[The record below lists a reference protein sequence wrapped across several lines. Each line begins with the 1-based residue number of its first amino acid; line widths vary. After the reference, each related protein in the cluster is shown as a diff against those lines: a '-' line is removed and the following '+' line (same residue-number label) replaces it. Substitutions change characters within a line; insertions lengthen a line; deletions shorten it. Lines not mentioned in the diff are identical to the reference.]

1 GPRNAAGAECL
12 DGGSDDSTVR
22 AAYHFPELLIPFEAL
37 GLGEFERLARA
48 HRVHVCWIVHA
59 AEHNLARRLGCD
71 ELNTSDGLALE
82 GLGNP
87 PRLPRRLKGVSGEGV
102 TRAVKDLHSHR
113 RLLRPR
119 RDWPRSRATTNYFD
133 ELAPSHCL
141 PRGSGQGIV
150 AAKTSAPEGSSMSA
164 LGQKRTLDP
173 LRCLW

>member
-1 GPRNAAGAECL
+1 
-12 DGGSDDSTVR
+12 
-22 AAYHFPELLIPFEAL
+22 
-37 GLGEFERLARA
+37 
-48 HRVHVCWIVHA
+48 
-59 AEHNLARRLGCD
+59 
-71 ELNTSDGLALE
+71 
-82 GLGNP
+82 P
-87 PRLPRRLKGVSGEGV
+87 PRLPRRLKGVSGESV

-164 LGQKRTLDP
+164 LGQKRTSPYSITSSARLGRLEIDDQIKLGRLPTQSKQFADP
-173 LRCLW
+173 KRKNFFRQPLI

>member
-1 GPRNAAGAECL
+1 GAEYL
-12 DGGSDDSTVR
+12 DRGIDDPSVR

-48 HRVHVCWIVHA
+48 HRGHVSWIVHA
-59 AEHNLARRLGCD
+59 GKHSHAGRLGGD
-71 ELNTSDGLALE
+71 ELNTSDGLARE

-87 PRLPRRLKGVSGEGV
+87 PRLPRRLKGVSGDSV

-133 ELAPSHCL
+133 ELAPPHCR
-141 PRGSGQGIV
+141 PRGSGQIIV
-150 AAKTSAPEGSSMSA
+150 PAQTSI
-164 LGQKRTLDP
+164 LDWE
-173 LRCLW
+173 L